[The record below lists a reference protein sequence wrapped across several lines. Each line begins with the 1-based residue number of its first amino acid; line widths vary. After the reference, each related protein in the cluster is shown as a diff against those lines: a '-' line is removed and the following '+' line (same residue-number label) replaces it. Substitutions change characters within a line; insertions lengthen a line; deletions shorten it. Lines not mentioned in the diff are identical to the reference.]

1 MASIEWGNLI
11 YLVLLLVMVVT
22 WFVAQNRESLGKT
35 VQQALAWV
43 LIFVGIIAAIGLWDD
58 IRSTLR
64 PTQSVITST
73 GQIEAPRAPDG
84 HYYLT
89 LQINGEPVDFLVD
102 TGASEMVLT
111 LNDARRVGLSL
122 DNLVY
127 TGRAMTANGE
137 VRTARVWLD
146 TVALGPVEDGD
157 VTAWVNEGEMDQS
170 LLGMGYLRRWS
181 RIEITDQALVL
192 TR

>member
-64 PTQSVITST
+64 PMQSVITST

-146 TVALGPVEDGD
+146 TVALGLVEDGD

>member
-146 TVALGPVEDGD
+146 TVALGLVEDGD